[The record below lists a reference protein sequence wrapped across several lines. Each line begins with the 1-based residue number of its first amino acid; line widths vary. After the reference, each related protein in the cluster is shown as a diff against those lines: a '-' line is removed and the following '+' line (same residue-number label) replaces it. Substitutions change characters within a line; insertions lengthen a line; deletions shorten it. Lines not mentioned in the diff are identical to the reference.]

1 MAYIVKVD
9 NREFKVDLE
18 KDGRGFKVYLDGKE
32 RIVEV
37 VNEKGTQVTLIID
50 NRSFNITLE
59 SDGQILVNNEAY
71 SIEITD
77 EQIQKFIK
85 AGTKNIHEK
94 ELAIKAPMPGLIVEV
109 FVKEGDPVNMGQ
121 SLLVVEAMKMQNE
134 MNAPRDGI
142 VKKVLVEKGQSVNSG
157 DAFLVIE

>member
-9 NREFKVDLE
+9 NREFKVYLE
-18 KDGRGFKVYLDGKE
+18 KDGRDFRVYLDGKE

-37 VNEKGTQVTLIID
+37 VSEIGTQLTLIID
-50 NRSFNITLE
+50 NRSFNIILE

-85 AGTKNIHEK
+85 ASAKKTHEK

-109 FVKEGDPVNMGQ
+109 FVKEGDPVSMGQ
-121 SLLVVEAMKMQNE
+121 GLLVVEAMKMQNE

-142 VKKVLVEKGQSVNSG
+142 VKKVLVKKGQSVNSG